1 MSPSVLLAALNYR
14 IEPTRKNL
22 GWVVMFLMGLF
33 VLALVEIP
41 YLNPHGGMRPHH
53 LEIRWLLLPHL
64 LAGSVALL
72 WGPVQFSSRMRR
84 RYPRVHRI
92 LGRFYVGAVLIAAP
106 LAISIPIYLR
116 QDKFYIAG
124 TIAHA
129 GTWFVS
135 TLVAFLI
142 ARNRHIPQHRQ
153 WMIRS
158 YALTFSFVIVRVF
171 SKFFPLPDPVFGI
184 VDVIVTL
191 LVLLA
196 SDIGMN
202 WQELARRRASTP
214 ALQPLPD
221 ILADQNAAPKFP
233 DARLIV
239 GGRGGSGP
247 LRTKNPDLIPVPSPE
262 ENTMS

>member
-33 VLALVEIP
+33 VLAFVEIP

-72 WGPVQFSSRMRR
+72 SGPVQFSSRIRR
-84 RYPRVHRI
+84 RFPKMHRI
-92 LGRFYVGAVLIAAP
+92 VGRFYVGSVLLAAP
-106 LAISIPIYLR
+106 LAMSIPIYLR
-116 QDKFYIAG
+116 QDMFYIAG

-129 GTWFVS
+129 GTWFIA

-142 ARNRHIPQHRQ
+142 ARNRHIPQHRR

-158 YALTFSFVIVRVF
+158 YALTFSFVIVRVY

-184 VDVIVTL
+184 ADAIITL

-202 WQELARRRASTP
+202 WQELTTRRASAP
-214 ALQPLPD
+214 ALQPLPE
-221 ILADQNAAPKFP
+221 ILADQDPSPKFP
-233 DARLIV
+233 EPRLVV
-239 GGRGGSGP
+239 GGRGGSGRP
-247 LRTKNPDLIPVPSPE
+247 STKDLI
-262 ENTMS
+262 

>member
-1 MSPSVLLAALNYR
+1 
-14 IEPTRKNL
+14 
-22 GWVVMFLMGLF
+22 MFLMGLL
-33 VLALVEIP
+33 VLAFVEIP
-41 YLNPHGGMRPHH
+41 YLNPHSGMRPHH
-53 LEIRWLLLPHL
+53 LSIRWLLLPHL
-64 LAGSVALL
+64 LAGSVAMLS
-72 WGPVQFSSRMRR
+72 GPVQFSSRIRR
-84 RYPRVHRI
+84 RYPRVHRL

-129 GTWFVS
+129 GTWFVA
-135 TLVAFLI
+135 TLIAFLI

-158 YALTFSFVIVRVF
+158 YALTFSFIIVRFF
-171 SKFFPLPDPVFGI
+171 SKFVPLPDHEFGMA
-184 VDVIVTL
+184 DVIITL

-202 WQELARRRASTP
+202 WQELTTRRASPP
-214 ALQPLPD
+214 ALQPRPD
-221 ILADQNAAPKFP
+221 ILAGRNAAPKFP
-233 DARLIV
+233 EARLIA
-239 GGRGGSGP
+239 GRRGGSGP
-247 LRTKNPDLIPVPSPE
+247 LRTKNPDLIPAPSPE